1 MELLFIGS
9 DLIFELYDLCFF
21 RIEAMRRNCESAASS
36 SSIVRDVAPV
46 SSSSLVS
53 EVGKSNESEPGVL
66 VTFGSSS
73 VVVESTSDNS
83 GMFFNVC

>member
-1 MELLFIGS
+1 MFICS
-9 DLIFELYDLCFF
+9 DVIFELYDLFFF
-21 RIEAMRRNCESAASS
+21 RIEAMRRKCESAASS
-36 SSIVRDVAPV
+36 SSNVRNVASV

-53 EVGKSNESEPGVL
+53 EVGKSNESEAGVS

-73 VVVESTSDNS
+73 VVVDSTSDNS